1 MAKSRLIG
9 SYPVIGI
16 RPTIDGRRGALDVRG
31 SLEEQTMNMAKS
43 AAKLLEENLRYSNGE
58 PVKVVI
64 ADTTIG
70 RVGETAACADKFRRE
85 GVDITLTVTPCWCYG
100 SETMDMDPQTIKAV
114 WGFNATERPGAVY
127 LASVLATH
135 AQKGLPAFGIYG
147 HEVQDADDTTIPEDV
162 KEKILRF
169 GRAAVAAASMREGFK
184 TAILD
189 GDITGPSIPKAF
201 GLSMNLV
208 GNAEGLILPATTTC
222 GIDIVSVNLM
232 LANETDPVIWR
243 GPVLGGVIKQF
254 WGETLWQNI
263 DYMFIDMPPGTG
275 DVPLTIFQSVPLD
288 GIVIVSSPQELVGM
302 IVEKAVNMARMMNVP
317 ILGLVENM
325 SYVECPD
332 CGKQIKVF
340 GESHIDEIAAEYD
353 VPVLAKLPMDPALA
367 AACDAGKIEYVEN
380 NYMKDAIEV
389 LKKL

>member
-1 MAKSRLIG
+1 MSECSHDCSSCSANCGSRTQEKTDFLEPLYRE
-9 SYPVIGI
+9 SKVKKVIGI
-16 RPTIDGRRGALDVRG
+16 VSGKGGVGKSFVTSMLACEMARRG
-31 SLEEQTMNMAKS
+31 
-43 AAKLLEENLRYSNGE
+43 Y
-58 PVKVVI
+58 
-64 ADTTIG
+64 
-70 RVGETAACADKFRRE
+70 RVG
-85 GVDITLTVTPCWCYG
+85 V
-100 SETMDMDPQTIKAV
+100 
-114 WGFNATERPGAVY
+114 
-127 LASVLATH
+127 
-135 AQKGLPAFGIYG
+135 
-147 HEVQDADDTTIPEDV
+147 
-162 KEKILRF
+162 
-169 GRAAVAAASMREGFK
+169 
-184 TAILD
+184 LD
-189 GDITGPSIPKAF
+189 GDITGPSQTKAF
-201 GLSMNLV
+201 GIHDKAMGDGKYIYPYITKNGIQVISTNM
-208 GNAEGLILPATTTC
+208 IL
-222 GIDIVSVNLM
+222 DSD
-232 LANETDPVIWR
+232 ETPVIWR
-243 GPVLGGVIKQF
+243 GPMVANILKQF
-254 WGETLWQNI
+254 YTDVVWGDL
-263 DYMFIDMPPGTG
+263 DVLLIDMPPGTG

>member
-1 MAKSRLIG
+1 M
-9 SYPVIGI
+9 V
-16 RPTIDGRRGALDVRG
+16 T
-31 SLEEQTMNMAKS
+31 SL
-43 AAKLLEENLRYSNGE
+43 L
-58 PVKVVI
+58 
-64 ADTTIG
+64 
-70 RVGETAACADKFRRE
+70 
-85 GVDITLTVTPCWCYG
+85 
-100 SETMDMDPQTIKAV
+100 
-114 WGFNATERPGAVY
+114 
-127 LASVLATH
+127 
-135 AQKGLPAFGIYG
+135 
-147 HEVQDADDTTIPEDV
+147 
-162 KEKILRF
+162 
-169 GRAAVAAASMREGFK
+169 AAASMREGFK

-208 GNAEGLILPATTTC
+208 GNAEGLILPATATC